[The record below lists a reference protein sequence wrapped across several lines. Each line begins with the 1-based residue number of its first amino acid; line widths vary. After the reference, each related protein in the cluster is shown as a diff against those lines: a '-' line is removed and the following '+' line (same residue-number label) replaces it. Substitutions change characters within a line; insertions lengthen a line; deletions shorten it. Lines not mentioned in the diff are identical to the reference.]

1 MSEEWKRPPPK
12 LVRGKRKFPRWLIYL
27 IVGVYLGGVA
37 STWGVVGRWI
47 PIDAIMILWLV
58 PVFFL
63 AVVIGL
69 LWWVTG

>member
-1 MSEEWKRPPPK
+1 MSAEWEKPPPK

-27 IVGVYLGGVA
+27 IIGVYLCGVA
-37 STWGVVGRWI
+37 STWGVVGRWV

-63 AVVIGL
+63 AVIIGL
-69 LWWVTG
+69 TWWVTG